1 MIATI
6 ANPPYHL
13 NLIRSIREREKKSE
27 RRKRLAF
34 ILTAGCFG
42 FFALSTLYSALTIW
56 QMESVITQEKD
67 KLSHLKQEYQK
78 YTATKMIVD
87 KSDVE
92 LLGSLQGKGVFWTR
106 KLAVMAKDLPDNY
119 WITRFSYQ
127 NEVLSIGG
135 FGLAG
140 PQQGQLLVLNDY
152 VNSLKQDTAFA
163 DIFKD
168 VRLVK
173 VDRTADGNKI
183 AFELAAHTAN
193 WRGN

>member
-1 MIATI
+1 MIATVGN
-6 ANPPYHL
+6 APYRL
-13 NLIRSIREREKKSE
+13 NLIRSIREREKKAE

-34 ILTAGCFG
+34 IMAAGCFG
-42 FFALSTLYSALTIW
+42 FFALSILYSALTIW
-56 QMESVITQEKD
+56 QMERVISMERD
-67 KLSHLKQEYQK
+67 KLSRLKQEYQK
-78 YTATKMIVD
+78 YTATKLIVD

-92 LLGSLQGKGVFWTR
+92 LLGSLQGKGIFWTR
-106 KLAVMAKDLPDNY
+106 KLAAMAKHLPDNY

-127 NEVLSIGG
+127 NEFLSIGG

-152 VNSLKQDTAFA
+152 ITELEKDTSFA
-163 DIFKD
+163 DVFKD

-173 VDRTADGNKI
+173 VDRSGDGSKI
-183 AFELAAHTAN
+183 SFELSAHTAS